1 MKFIFVNTNVFSPL
15 FLLTFIKQKKISYYL
30 SSTYLFFHIPLLCAV
45 SKHWLSHT
53 MSRNLINSNHSLLN
67 WCVSVWIL
75 TGYFTSEYKYPS
87 SLVLFVESK
96 ISLEICCLYSIVVIS
111 HIYFHLYFWTL
122 FCFDLIWSILIYLFV
137 WQLDFLSLKFR
148 YYQYPNLI
156 FLCSFDIIWQLLVK

>member
-15 FLLTFIKQKKISYYL
+15 FLLTFIKQKKFSYYL

-53 MSRNLINSNHSLLN
+53 MSRNLINSSHSLLN

-75 TGYFTSEYKYPS
+75 TGYFISQYKYPS

-96 ISLEICCLYSIVVIS
+96 ISLEICCLFYLS
-111 HIYFHLYFWTL
+111 HQSYIFSFIFLNTVLLW
-122 FCFDLIWSILIYLFV
+122 FDLIYIYLFV
-137 WQLDFLSLKFR
+137 CLTIGFFKSQIQILSV
-148 YYQYPNLI
+148 P
-156 FLCSFDIIWQLLVK
+156 